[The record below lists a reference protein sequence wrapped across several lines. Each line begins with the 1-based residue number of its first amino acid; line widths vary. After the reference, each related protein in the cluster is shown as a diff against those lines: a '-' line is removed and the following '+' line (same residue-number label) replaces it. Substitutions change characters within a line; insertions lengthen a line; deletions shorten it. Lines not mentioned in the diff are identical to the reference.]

1 MNSANKTIQKIK
13 MNFYKQ
19 VLAFYVWISAPF
31 RLRPRKKLRFEV
43 DIVAN
48 CNLNCMSCFHF
59 SPLVDNDYV
68 NPDELEKDFKRLSEL
83 AGRKNENIELM
94 GGEPL
99 LHPRINKI
107 TEMSRKYFDGNISIV
122 TNGILLT
129 KMNEEFWLSCKR
141 NKINI
146 LVTSYPIKLD
156 RKLIKKTAKSYSVKI
171 KMRMQVMS
179 NHTWCRLPRDIQGKQ
194 NIKDS
199 FKNCLIANFCISLKN
214 GKLATC
220 CLPFVADRFN
230 NFYNEKF
237 ITEENDSIDI
247 YSAKNIEEIYEFLN
261 KPIPFCRYCKI
272 RQSEY
277 GINWGISKKDI
288 YEWID

>member
-1 MNSANKTIQKIK
+1 MDSENKTIQKIK
-13 MNFYKQ
+13 MNLYKQ
-19 VLAFYVWISAPF
+19 VLAFYVGISAPF
-31 RLRPRKKLRFEV
+31 RLRPRKKLRFEI
-43 DIVAN
+43 DIAAN
-48 CNLNCMSCFHF
+48 CNLNCKGCFHF
-59 SPLVDNDYV
+59 SPLVDNDYL

-99 LHPRINKI
+99 LHPKINII

-129 KMNEEFWLSCKR
+129 KMNEEFWQSCKR

-179 NHTWCRLPRDIQGKQ
+179 NHTWCRLPKDIQGKQ

-220 CLPFVADRFN
+220 CLPLVADRFN
-230 NFYNEKF
+230 NFYDDKF
-237 ITEENDSIDI
+237 ITEKNDYIDI
-247 YSAKNIEEIYEFLN
+247 YSAKNIEEIYEFLS

-288 YEWID
+288 HEWID